1 MNDNKETVEIALL
14 KLYGG
19 EMIIG
24 EIAVSDI
31 SEYVIANPRI
41 VAMVPTM
48 TGDVRVMMASVCE
61 PFKVERLRKRI
72 DIPRTNVMY
81 IIHESELEKE
91 LIDGY
96 KSEVSGIKIASADE
110 IASVTSN
117 KNSGDF
123 IL

>member
-1 MNDNKETVEIALL
+1 MNNKEGTVEIALL

-24 EIAVSDI
+24 EIAISGI
-31 SEYVIANPRI
+31 SEYAITNPRI

-48 TGDVRVMMASVCE
+48 AGDVRVMMAHVCE
-61 PFKVERLRKRI
+61 PFKVERLKKRM
-72 DIPRTNVMY
+72 DIPVTNVMY

-110 IASVTSN
+110 IASVAAN
-117 KNSGDF
+117 KNGGDF
-123 IL
+123 TL